1 MSKTDNHTAPQFDT
15 SRFTMMSM
23 SRIELNEGQLAGL
36 PANPRGIK
44 QKKFEKLKTN
54 IERYPEMLVA
64 RSLLVYPLDD
74 DETQFIIIGGN
85 MRYRA
90 MLDLGHTNAP
100 VFIIP
105 RETSVERL
113 MAYTILDNGDFG
125 DWDWDLLAN
134 EWPEDDLNDWGIET
148 PGGVN
153 VDIDDWFKNLDTDE
167 SNAHSDSKI
176 IVKIPENLIPQ
187 RDEIIGI
194 IKKAL
199 ADYDGIKFS

>member
-1 MSKTDNHTAPQFDT
+1 MKETDKNAPKFDT
-15 SRFTMMSM
+15 SHFTMMSM
-23 SRIELNEGQLAGL
+23 SCIELNEGQLDGL

-44 QKKFEKLKTN
+44 HKKFEKLKNN
-54 IERYPEMLVA
+54 ISKYPEMLVA

-74 DETQFIIIGGN
+74 AGTRFITIGGN

-90 MLDLGHTNAP
+90 MSELGHKDAP

-105 RETSVERL
+105 RETPIDRL

-148 PGGVN
+148 PGGTN
-153 VDIDDWFKNLDTDE
+153 VDIDDWFKNLDADE

-176 IVKIPENLIPQ
+176 IVKIPEGLIPQ
-187 RDEIIGI
+187 RDEIIDA
-194 IKKAL
+194 IKNSL
-199 ADYDGIKFS
+199 ADYDGVKIS